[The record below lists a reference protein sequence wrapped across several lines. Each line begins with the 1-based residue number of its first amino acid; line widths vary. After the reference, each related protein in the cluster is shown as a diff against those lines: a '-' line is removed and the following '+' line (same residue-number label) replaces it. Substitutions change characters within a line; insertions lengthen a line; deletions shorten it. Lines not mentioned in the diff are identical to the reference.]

1 MIHFTQE
8 AWEQYLY
15 WQTEDKATLRK
26 INILIKDCIRS
37 PFRGLGKPEPLKR
50 NLAGFWSRRIDDV
63 NRLVYKYEN
72 EELFI
77 ISCRFHYKQ
86 QE

>member
-1 MIHFTQE
+1 MIHFTKE

-15 WQTEDKATLRK
+15 WQTTDKATLKK
-26 INILIKDCIRS
+26 INILIRDCTRS
-37 PFRGLGKPEPLKR
+37 PFQGLGKPEPLKK
-50 NLAGFWSRRIDDV
+50 NLTGFWSRRIDDT

-77 ISCRFHYKQ
+77 ISCRFHYK
-86 QE
+86 